1 LFNTIHIITKYLYL
15 YKDVLNDMGIYLSKK
30 KIKTYIFV
38 KLFKQD
44 ETKDKI
50 I

>member
-1 LFNTIHIITKYLYL
+1 
-15 YKDVLNDMGIYLSKK
+15 MGIYLSKK

-50 I
+50 IWKYNLLPKKYTCK